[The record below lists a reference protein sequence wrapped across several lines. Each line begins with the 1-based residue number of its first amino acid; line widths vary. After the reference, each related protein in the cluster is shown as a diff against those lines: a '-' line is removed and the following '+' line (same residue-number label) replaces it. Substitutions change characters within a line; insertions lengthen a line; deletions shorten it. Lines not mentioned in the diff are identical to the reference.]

1 MFAFFLLYWLFGV
14 MVFML
19 LVVGVAADNDTPP
32 DREKNLELIRYL
44 LPEVFNGS
52 LVDSLSSHALNAAG
66 VAVSYLLEGEEQAR
80 LPAPPLSICSV
91 IKAQKPGL

>member
-1 MFAFFLLYWLFGV
+1 MLLFYILGPCAHV
-14 MVFML
+14 TVFML

-32 DREKNLELIRYL
+32 DREKNMELIRFL
-44 LPEVFNGS
+44 LPEVFNGA